1 MERSAGRRE
10 NFFFRF
16 ARSNTGKLTGIAL
29 IGFATVEG
37 QRVAVD
43 ALNGKADD
51 IKVSA
56 PLGTAYLSTASA
68 IFLARRT
75 SEQTEATSS
84 SKK

>member
-1 MERSAGRRE
+1 MERSAGSRE

-16 ARSNTGKLTGIAL
+16 ARSNTGKLTGLVL

-43 ALNGKADD
+43 AAQQNARD

-56 PLGTAYLSTASA
+56 PLGIAYTSIATA

-75 SEQTEATSS
+75 GGQTEITSNL
-84 SKK
+84 KK